1 MTSISLRPKPGQGPK
16 DAAKAQSARLRKAI
30 ISTAYKIAAEVQQR
44 GRVDIAQAGSFGPN
58 WIFGLR
64 AFKQRKEAGTRR
76 TIVTVKHNIPF
87 AEIFEEGGVVKGR
100 PLLWIPISTEKDAV
114 GVRARKFNL
123 PLFRITSK
131 KGTPLLITPKGKPKY
146 FGVRSVREPKLFHIR
161 RIADDEAK
169 RAGEYFHSYLDE

>member
-30 ISTAYKIAAEVQQR
+30 TSTAYKIASEVQQR
-44 GRVDIAQAGSFGPN
+44 GRVDIAQAGRFGPN

-64 AFKQRKEAGTRR
+64 AFKRRKEAGTRR
-76 TIVTVKHNIPF
+76 TSSRSSTTSRSPRSSRK
-87 AEIFEEGGVVKGR
+87 AASSRAGR
-100 PLLWIPISTEKDAV
+100 CCGYRSAPRSDAV
-114 GVRARKFNL
+114 GVRARRYNL
-123 PLFRITSK
+123 RLFRIKSK

-146 FGVRSVREPKLFHIR
+146 FGVRSVTEPKLFHIR
-161 RIADDEAK
+161 QIADDEAK

>member
-30 ISTAYKIAAEVQQR
+30 TSTAYKIASEVQQR
-44 GRVDIAQAGSFGPN
+44 GRVDIAQAGRFGPN

-64 AFKQRKEAGTRR
+64 AFKRRKEAGTRR

-87 AEIFEEGGVVKGR
+87 AELFEEGGVVKGK

-114 GVRARKFNL
+114 GVRARRYNL
-123 PLFRITSK
+123 RLFRIKSK

-146 FGVRSVREPKLFHIR
+146 FGVRAVNEPKLFHIR
-161 RIADDEAK
+161 QIADDEAK

>member
-30 ISTAYKIAAEVQQR
+30 TSTAYKIAAQVQQR
-44 GRVDIAQAGSFGPN
+44 GRIDIAEAGRFGPN

-87 AEIFEEGGVVKGR
+87 AEIFEEGGVVRGR
-100 PLLWIPISTEKDAV
+100 PLLWIPFSDAKDAV
-114 GVRARKFNL
+114 GVRARRYNL
-123 PLFRITSK
+123 RLFRIKSK

-146 FGVRSVREPKLFHIR
+146 FGVHSVTEPKLFHIR
-161 RIADDEAK
+161 QIAADEAK
-169 RAGEYFHSYLDE
+169 RAGEYFHFYLDE